1 MIKYVVFRN
10 TTKKFW
16 QKKNLWIVYSEEN
29 GAYNSGWTWTYN
41 GACNEAEFYI
51 DKLQDGRYF
60 K

>member
-1 MIKYVVFRN
+1 MIKYTVFKAHYR
-10 TTKKFW
+10 KIW
-16 QKKNLWIVYSEEN
+16 QKRYLWIVYTDELNSI
-29 GAYNSGWTWTYN
+29 NSGWTWTHN